1 MMRKKSIMLLVALI
15 VLMTPALWAGGAQ
28 EEAAEGEKDQAGPV
42 TITVTNWSQENQ
54 AFFEAEAAKFEAE
67 HPNIKVN
74 FETYAQ
80 DQYQQTLP
88 LSLKSGQAADLFWLS
103 PEMSA
108 MDYIAQDWI
117 RPIGDY
123 MSDDFLSQF
132 DSRLFQEGI
141 MKYNGELYTLPFE
154 NRFVKLHGLLFYNK
168 DVFEMAGLDPEKD
181 IPETFSEFREVCAE
195 ITEAGD
201 GKFYGIAFP
210 GVGNGMDR
218 PLQGFLTT
226 GCPASGDIR
235 YGRPGFDYRDGE
247 FKIENDNHLEV
258 YRLLQ
263 GLLDDGS
270 VAPGWSSMKKEAA
283 RSMFGEDR
291 VAFYLDGTWMPRVWN
306 SMGYEDLNFGISY
319 VPVPDNGRRAYR
331 YMSLAKG
338 SVYMSSQT
346 ENPEAAAE
354 VYKWLHGKEFQK
366 ANFDKNGVFPG
377 NKQVDTSNANWYQK
391 RFLEIADEVVKNH
404 PEPVTQNPDAGK
416 VQWPSVSPGM
426 GEIFS
431 ASLLKGE
438 DYFVQQAREWDKKM
452 AEQLKRNIEKANAEG
467 ADVEMEDFI
476 FPDWDPMQNY

>member
-1 MMRKKSIMLLVALI
+1 MHKKSIILLVALI
-15 VLMTPALWAGGAQ
+15 VLMAPALWAGGAQ
-28 EEAAEGEKDQAGPV
+28 EEAAEGEEQQGGPV
-42 TITVTNWSQENQ
+42 TVTVWNWSQENQ
-54 AFFEAEAAKFEAE
+54 EFFEEQAAKFEAD
-67 HPNIKVN
+67 HPNIKIN

-117 RPIGDY
+117 QPIGSYIGDDY
-123 MSDDFLSQF
+123 LSQF
-132 DSRLFQEGI
+132 DQRLFQEGI
-141 MKYNGELYTLPFE
+141 MKYNDKLYTLPFE

-168 DVFEMAGLDPEKD
+168 DVFEKAGLDPETD
-181 IPETFSEFREVCAE
+181 MPETFSEFREVCKQ

-201 GKFYGIAFP
+201 GQFYGISLP
-210 GVGNGMDR
+210 GVGNGMER

-226 GCPASGDIR
+226 ATPASGDIR

-247 FKIENDNHLEV
+247 FKVENSNHVEV
-258 YRLLQ
+258 YRLLK
-263 GLLDDGS
+263 GLVEDGS

-283 RSMFGEDR
+283 RSLFGENR
-291 VAFYLDGTWMPRVWN
+291 VAFYMDGTWMPRVWG
-306 SMGYEDLNFGISY
+306 SMGYEDLNFGIAY
-319 VPVPDNGRRAYR
+319 VPVPDSGRRAYR

-346 ENPEAAAE
+346 KNPEATAE

-377 NKQVDTSNANWYQK
+377 NKEVDTSNATWYQK

-404 PEPVTQNPDAGK
+404 PEPVTKNPDAGK
-416 VQWPSVSPGM
+416 VQWPSVSPRI
-426 GEIFS
+426 GEIYS
-431 ASLLKGE
+431 AALLKDE
-438 DYFVQQAREWDKKM
+438 AYFKKQTKIWDEKM
-452 AEQLKRNIEKANAEG
+452 AEQLQRNIEKANAEG
-467 ADVEMEDFI
+467 ADVEMDDFI
-476 FPDWDPMQNY
+476 FPDWDPMKNY